1 MGDNELP
8 EAGAELQRER
18 KARGELR
25 EGHLKAGRQQA
36 LDERRS
42 RPEVARAPAEQ
53 EAVLNSTVHP

>member
-1 MGDNELP
+1 MGNDDLP

-42 RPEVARAPAEQ
+42 RPEVPRAPAEQ
-53 EAVLNSTVHP
+53 